1 MKNAAM
7 INIYIWMIFSTI
19 HSSSPHRVISS
30 SINPLLK
37 EALNLLFQ
45 YLENINSLFM
55 ATTHTLLH
63 LPERNRLLEQRKALK
78 AVEDI
83 FHLLLELRAMIRIS
97 FSE

>member
-1 MKNAAM
+1 
-7 INIYIWMIFSTI
+7 MIFSTN

-30 SINPLLK
+30 PSINPLLK
-37 EALNLLFQ
+37 EALKLLFQ

-55 ATTHTLLH
+55 ATTHALLH
-63 LPERNRLLEQRKALK
+63 LPERNRLFEQRKALK
-78 AVEDI
+78 AVDDI